1 MSAVRRG
8 LLLLTMVVVSACVET
23 TGPVS
28 VVENDRNGL
37 EVSVVQIGDG
47 MGSDTLSFMAA
58 YFESGSVRMM
68 DVSIKLEDLL
78 GFVVEGS
85 DDDGTI
91 SVTVSF
97 DTANIPTLYFTAW
110 TSADTASLVWPNR

>member
-8 LLLLTMVVVSACVET
+8 LLLLTMVVLSACVET

-97 DTANIPTLYFTAW
+97 DTANIPTLHFTAW
-110 TSADTASLVWPNR
+110 TSTASASLVWPNR

>member
-1 MSAVRRG
+1 
-8 LLLLTMVVVSACVET
+8 MVVLSACVET
-23 TGPVS
+23 TGPV

-68 DVSIKLEDLL
+68 DVSIRLEDLL

-85 DDDGTI
+85 DDDGTL
-91 SVTVSF
+91 SVAVSF
-97 DTANIPTLYFTAW
+97 DTANVPTLYFTAW
-110 TSADTASLVWPNR
+110 TPADTVSLVWPNR